1 MDLLKKCCSVFT
13 NRNLLTVSSLVA
25 VFLGIVL
32 GVVLKTF
39 VPMSNLTIH
48 YLGFPGEVFMR
59 VLQMVT
65 IPLMV
70 TSVITGVCSMSA
82 GSSKKISIRAAAYFI
97 STTLVAVAIGLILVL
112 LVKPGVSLNDPMREL
127 DEDDDG
133 ALSTLEALMDLIRN
147 MVPINLVQAT
157 FLQYKTRKVKFE
169 VAETDDETGQE
180 TMRTKVRLIGENIQ
194 GLNTLGLIV
203 LSGLCGVALRSQG
216 ESSKLAVDL
225 FIAAKKSLKHLVVL
239 AISFM
244 PLGVLSMT
252 TSYVVEVGDW
262 DTVFKLGKFTAVVFF
277 GLLIHGAVVL
287 PVIYVLCV
295 QQNPFPFIKGV
306 MPAIMR
312 AMLISRSSAFRL
324 TFQCCEE
331 VNKVDKR
338 ITRFMLPIGINA
350 NMDGTALYEISASVF
365 IAQLN
370 FINLNWSQLIT
381 LCLIVSVSS
390 VGEAGIPAT
399 GMVTTLFILTVI
411 GIPAREASLLLVL
424 EWLLDRLNTA
434 VNVLGDCIGVAIV
447 HHLSREELAVMDRQ
461 EQRRRA

>member
-1 MDLLKKCCSVFT
+1 MPVGSSAVSAAIIRSGVLLHSHLRGTTTIMKQ
-13 NRNLLTVSSLVA
+13 RRY
-25 VFLGIVL
+25 GIVL

-48 YLGFPGEVFMR
+48 YIGFPGEVFMR

-70 TSVITGVCSMSA
+70 TSVMQVDVFSPGWC
-82 GSSKKISIRAAAYFI
+82 
-97 STTLVAVAIGLILVL
+97 VAGLILVL
-112 LVKPGVSLNDPMREL
+112 LVKPGVGQNDPMREL

-133 ALSTLEALMDLIRN
+133 ALSTLEALMDLIRAWC
-147 MVPINLVQAT
+147 PFLQAT

-203 LSGLCGVALRSQG
+203 LSGLLEWPWSQG
-216 ESSKLAVDL
+216 ESSKL
-225 FIAAKKSLKHLVVL
+225 F
-239 AISFM
+239 FM

-262 DTVFKLGKFTAVVFF
+262 ETVFKLGK
-277 GLLIHGAVVL
+277 LLIHGAVVL

-411 GIPAREASLLLVL
+411 GIPARDASLLLVL

-447 HHLSREELAVMDRQ
+447 DFIQCIHNMNTLE
-461 EQRRRA
+461 

>member
-1 MDLLKKCCSVFT
+1 MPVGSSAVSAAIIRSGVLLHSHLRGTTTIMKQ
-13 NRNLLTVSSLVA
+13 RRH
-25 VFLGIVL
+25 GIVL

-39 VPMSNLTIH
+39 VPMSNLTID
-48 YLGFPGEVFMR
+48 YIGFPGEVFMR

-70 TSVITGVCSMSA
+70 TSVVTV
-82 GSSKKISIRAAAYFI
+82 YFI
-97 STTLVAVAIGLILVL
+97 STTLVAVTIGLILVL
-112 LVKPGVSLNDPMREL
+112 LVKPGVGQNDPMREL

-133 ALSTLEALMDLIRN
+133 ALSTLEALMDLFR
-147 MVPINLVQAT
+147 
-157 FLQYKTRKVKFE
+157 FE
-169 VAETDDETGQE
+169 VAEVDEETGKE
-180 TMRTKVRLIGENIQ
+180 TIRTEVRLIGENIE

-203 LSGLCGVALRSQG
+203 LSGICGVALRSQG

-225 FIAAKKSLKHLVVL
+225 FIAAKN
-239 AISFM
+239 FM

-262 DTVFKLGKFTAVVFF
+262 ETVFKLGKFTAVVVF
-277 GLLIHGAVVL
+277 GYAPHPRSIGPACH
-287 PVIYVLCV
+287 LCLCAK
-295 QQNPFPFIKGV
+295 QNPFPFIKGV

-324 TFQCCEE
+324 TFHCCEE

-350 NMDGTALYEISASVF
+350 NMDGTALYEISAAVF

-370 FINLNWSQLIT
+370 FINLNWSH
-381 LCLIVSVSS
+381 LIVSVSS

-411 GIPAREASLLLVL
+411 GIPARDASLLLVL

-434 VNVLGDCIGVAIV
+434 VNVLGDCVG
-447 HHLSREELAVMDRQ
+447 
-461 EQRRRA
+461 

>member
-1 MDLLKKCCSVFT
+1 
-13 NRNLLTVSSLVA
+13 
-25 VFLGIVL
+25 
-32 GVVLKTF
+32 
-39 VPMSNLTIH
+39 MSNLTIH
-48 YLGFPGEVFMR
+48 YIGFPGEVFMR

-82 GSSKKISIRAAAYFI
+82 GSSRKISIRAAAYFI
-97 STTLVAVAIGLILVL
+97 STTLVAVMIGLILVL
-112 LVKPGVSLNDPMREL
+112 LVKPGVGQNDPMREL

-216 ESSKLAVDL
+216 ESSKLVVDV

-239 AISFM
+239 LISFM

-262 DTVFKLGKFTAVVFF
+262 ETVFKLGKFTAVVVF

-295 QQNPFPFIKGV
+295 QQNPFPFINGV

-390 VGEAGIPAT
+390 VGEAGIPAM

-411 GIPAREASLLLVL
+411 GIPARDASLLLVL

-447 HHLSREELAVMDRQ
+447 HHLSRAELAGGGELEVQ
-461 EQRRRA
+461 VHTIKRRTPDTTRSY

>member
-1 MDLLKKCCSVFT
+1 MPVGSSAVSAAIIRSGVLLHSHLRGTTTIMKQ
-13 NRNLLTVSSLVA
+13 RRH
-25 VFLGIVL
+25 GIVL

-39 VPMSNLTIH
+39 VPMSNLTID
-48 YLGFPGEVFMR
+48 YIGFPGEVFMR

-70 TSVITGVCSMSA
+70 TSVVTV
-82 GSSKKISIRAAAYFI
+82 YFI
-97 STTLVAVAIGLILVL
+97 STTLVAVTIGLILVL
-112 LVKPGVSLNDPMREL
+112 LVKPGVGQNDPMREL

-133 ALSTLEALMDLIRN
+133 ALSTLEALMDLFR
-147 MVPINLVQAT
+147 
-157 FLQYKTRKVKFE
+157 FE
-169 VAETDDETGQE
+169 VAEVDEETGKE
-180 TMRTKVRLIGENIQ
+180 TIRTEVRLIGENIE

-203 LSGLCGVALRSQG
+203 LSGICGVALRSQG

-225 FIAAKKSLKHLVVL
+225 FIAAKKSLKHLILQSMQSMQSMHMQSMQNICKPFSLLSVIVFDVVG
-239 AISFM
+239 IHWE
-244 PLGVLSMT
+244 LSALFQAPHPR
-252 TSYVVEVGDW
+252 SIGP
-262 DTVFKLGKFTAVVFF
+262 AC
-277 GLLIHGAVVL
+277 H
-287 PVIYVLCV
+287 LCLCAK
-295 QQNPFPFIKGV
+295 QNPFPFIKGV

-324 TFQCCEE
+324 TFHCCEE

-350 NMDGTALYEISASVF
+350 NMDGTALYEISAAVF

-370 FINLNWSQLIT
+370 FINLNWSH
-381 LCLIVSVSS
+381 LIVSVSS

-411 GIPAREASLLLVL
+411 GIPARDASLLLVL

-434 VNVLGDCIGVAIV
+434 VNVLGDCVG
-447 HHLSREELAVMDRQ
+447 
-461 EQRRRA
+461 

>member
-1 MDLLKKCCSVFT
+1 
-13 NRNLLTVSSLVA
+13 
-25 VFLGIVL
+25 IVL

-48 YLGFPGEVFMR
+48 YMGFPGEVFMR

-70 TSVITGVCSMSA
+70 TSVLTGVCSMSA
-82 GSSKKISIRAAAYFI
+82 GPSRKISIRAAAYFI
-97 STTLVAVAIGLILVL
+97 STTLVAVMIGLILVL
-112 LVKPGVSLNDPMREL
+112 LVKPGVGQNDPMREL

-216 ESSKLAVDL
+216 ESSKLVVDV

-239 AISFM
+239 LISFM

-262 DTVFKLGKFTAVVFF
+262 ETVFKLGKFTAVVVF

-390 VGEAGIPAT
+390 VGEAGIPAM

-411 GIPAREASLLLVL
+411 GIPARDASLLLVL

-447 HHLSREELAVMDRQ
+447 HHLWILFSAFTI
-461 EQRRRA
+461 